1 MLTDC
6 LLLTGKIQ
14 EVILQE
20 QLEKEDEVLVSLAG
34 LKQVLKEQTHTQIH
48 PHAHAHTHGLQ
59 LGFYFDTALLCF
71 SLSATLL
78 DQYFSYYVSIK
89 PPKSIQIHKYIF

>member
-1 MLTDC
+1 MLTDW

-34 LKQVLKEQTHTQIH
+34 LKQVPSEHTQK
-48 PHAHAHTHGLQ
+48 TL
-59 LGFYFDTALLCF
+59 
-71 SLSATLL
+71 SLSAIMSPLNL
-78 DQYFSYYVSIK
+78 RNQNRSINKYF
-89 PPKSIQIHKYIF
+89 KY

>member
-1 MLTDC
+1 MLTDW

-34 LKQVLKEQTHTQIH
+34 LKQVPSE
-48 PHAHAHTHGLQ
+48 HTHKTLT
-59 LGFYFDTALLCF
+59 L
-71 SLSATLL
+71 SLSAIMSPLNL
-78 DQYFSYYVSIK
+78 RNQDRSIINISNINIRYYIK
-89 PPKSIQIHKYIF
+89 IK